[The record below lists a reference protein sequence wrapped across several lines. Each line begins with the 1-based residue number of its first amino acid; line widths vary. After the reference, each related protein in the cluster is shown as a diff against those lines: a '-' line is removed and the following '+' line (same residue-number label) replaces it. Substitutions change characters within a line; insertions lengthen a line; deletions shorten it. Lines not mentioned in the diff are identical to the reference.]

1 MYVQLP
7 SHSSCYLQLTSLTY
21 KVYIKFS
28 WCIWEQLNLIIC
40 FVIRK
45 LLCSTQTGTIVNSV
59 CKIKSIVVHR
69 TDLHTEYKN
78 VILCRR
84 IRRTLHGVVHILYI
98 GTFLPIFVLW
108 CNQIWVIIPIF
119 SILKYFSKMK
129 RTECYIQSSR
139 EMKEWQL
146 LFSGHDEHINISSIV
161 I

>member
-84 IRRTLHGVVHILYI
+84 IRRTLHGVVHILCI
-98 GTFLPIFVLW
+98 GTFLHLFVLW
-108 CNQIWVIIPIF
+108 CNQIWVIILIFVFSNILVKWRELNAIF
-119 SILKYFSKMK
+119 SLVEKWRNGNFFSVDM
-129 RTECYIQSSR
+129 TNTS
-139 EMKEWQL
+139 
-146 LFSGHDEHINISSIV
+146 ISEV
-161 I
+161 L